1 MDRLSKV
8 LSKSLSQI
16 GFWSGAL
23 TAIWTVWF
31 TVAFFAWYAISPPSE
46 WQGIQTYA
54 DSFRPIP
61 FLAWVIP
68 CVLLTLTFPVL
79 MSSIYLY
86 ASNERK
92 IWGLLGL
99 VFALIYATILGLN
112 YWILLTVV
120 SPALVGNHADG
131 LELFVIG
138 SPVSV
143 AFSLEGFGYSL
154 MGLSML
160 FAGPV
165 FSEGKLGRW
174 IRWLLIL
181 NGVQVFAVIAGLLGV
196 WIVTVV
202 SLVIWCISFPVVAIL
217 LAMLF
222 KKQGVAQQP
231 HEPDRAYRPG

>member
-1 MDRLSKV
+1 MERMPKV
-8 LSKSLSQI
+8 VGKSLCQV

-31 TVAFFAWYAISPPSE
+31 TLAFFAWYAISPPSE

-54 DSFRPIP
+54 ASFQPVP

-68 CVLLTLTFPVL
+68 CVLLALTFPVL

-86 ASNERK
+86 ASDEKK

-99 VFALIYATILGLN
+99 VFALIYAAILGLN
-112 YWILLTVV
+112 YWIMFAVV
-120 SPALVGNHADG
+120 SPALVGNHTEG
-131 LELFVIG
+131 LALFVIG
-138 SPVSV
+138 SPFSI

-165 FSEGKLGRW
+165 FSEGKFERL
-174 IRWLLIL
+174 IRWLLSL
-181 NGVQVFAVIAGLLGV
+181 NGIQVIAVIAGLLEV
-196 WIVTVV
+196 WMATMV
-202 SLVIWCISFPVVAIL
+202 SLAIWCISFPVAAIL
-217 LAMLF
+217 LAILF
-222 KKQGVAQQP
+222 MKQGA
-231 HEPDRAYRPG
+231 A

>member
-1 MDRLSKV
+1 MDRFPKV
-8 LSKSLSQI
+8 VSKSLSQI

-23 TAIWTVWF
+23 TATWTVWF
-31 TVAFFAWYAISPPSE
+31 TIAFFAWYAISPPSE
-46 WQGIQTYA
+46 WQGIQTYVDA
-54 DSFRPIP
+54 FQSIP

-68 CVLLTLTFPVL
+68 CVLLTLTFPIL

-99 VFALIYATILGLN
+99 VFALIYAAVLGLN
-112 YWILLTVV
+112 YWILLAVV
-120 SPALVGNHADG
+120 SPALVGNYAEG

-138 SPVSV
+138 SPVSI

-154 MGLSML
+154 MGLSMM

-165 FSEGKLGRW
+165 FSEGKQERW
-174 IRWLLIL
+174 IRWILIL
-181 NGVQVFAVIAGLLGV
+181 NGIQVFAVIAGLLGF
-196 WIVTVV
+196 WMVTMV
-202 SLVIWCISFPVVAIL
+202 SLVIWCISFPVAAIL

-222 KKQGVAQQP
+222 KKQGA
-231 HEPDRAYRPG
+231 A

>member
-8 LSKSLSQI
+8 VSKSLSQI

-54 DSFRPIP
+54 DSFRLIP

-99 VFALIYATILGLN
+99 VFALIYAAILGLN
-112 YWILLTVV
+112 YWILLAVV

-165 FSEGKLGRW
+165 FSEGKLERW

-196 WIVTVV
+196 WIVTMV

-222 KKQGVAQQP
+222 KKQGAAQQSL
-231 HEPDRAYRPG
+231 HLTA